1 MLFLFMPF
9 LPISSLLL
17 PFFLQIRGRLVIT
30 DEMLGE
36 GHGPITTASA
46 ILLKKPLL
54 RTNNYS
60 HLHFPLYRIVHL
72 VTYYKLLVFLNCLI
86 PAMMLISNYM

>member
-1 MLFLFMPF
+1 MLFLFIPF

-36 GHGPITTASA
+36 GYGPITTASA
-46 ILLKKPLL
+46 IPLKKAPVGAKQLF
-54 RTNNYS
+54 S
-60 HLHFPLYRIVHL
+60 FAFPPVQN
-72 VTYYKLLVFLNCLI
+72 YKLLVFF
-86 PAMMLISNYM
+86 